1 MCFSAT
7 ASFGAGIVL
16 TAIGVASL
24 KKVQHQSQVM
34 FAAIPLLFAIQ
45 QFSEGILW
53 LILPHPELQYLQVG
67 TTFFFLI
74 FAQIVWPVYVP
85 VSILLLEKQKT
96 RRNFQRILVVIG
108 LVVSCHLAY
117 CLFRYK
123 VQAEINCYHIN
134 YIQLYPEKW
143 RVLSG
148 ILYGIVTILPAIF
161 SHIRRMWM
169 LSVTVFISYA
179 VTALFYET
187 YLVSVWCFFASVISI
202 SVWVIMREIKTLTR
216 IEILENL
223 HDKNNALK
231 NKK

>member
-16 TAIGVASL
+16 TAIGVRSL
-24 KKVQHQSQVM
+24 KKVQHSSQVL
-34 FAAIPLLFAIQ
+34 FAAIPLLFAVQ
-45 QFSEGILW
+45 QCSEGILW
-53 LILPHPELQYLQVG
+53 LILPRPDLGYLQGG

-74 FAQIVWPVYVP
+74 FAQVIWPVYVP

-96 RRNFQRILVVIG
+96 RRNFQRILVGIG
-108 LVVSCHLAY
+108 LLVSGHLAY
-117 CLFRYK
+117 CLFHYEVHSK
-123 VQAEINCYHIN
+123 IDCYHIN

-148 ILYGIVTILPAIF
+148 LLYGVVTILPALF

-179 VTALFYET
+179 ITALFYED

-202 SVWVIMREIKTLTR
+202 SVWVIMSEIKTMTR
-216 IEILENL
+216 TQILENL
-223 HDKNNALK
+223 QIKNASLK